1 MRYPLNK
8 QRKELDAEEMARQRE
23 AEIIRHL
30 RHGDGGFDDADP
42 TLGEGY

>member
-30 RHGDGGFDDADP
+30 RSGGGGFDDADP